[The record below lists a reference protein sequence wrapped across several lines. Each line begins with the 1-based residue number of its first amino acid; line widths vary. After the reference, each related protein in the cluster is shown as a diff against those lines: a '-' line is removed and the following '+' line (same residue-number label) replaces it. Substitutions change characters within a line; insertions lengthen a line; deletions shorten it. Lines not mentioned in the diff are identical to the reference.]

1 MYRFSFELLLPMSY
15 IDKCCTNKEGHYVI
29 FSLFSVINTY
39 KPHILIIT
47 ANLRLLQNASLH
59 RLRSDLHSLTS
70 TTLELHHQNVQNTL
84 SVMLQAN
91 YCATWG
97 VRLFL
102 IGRGSVTSLLIIEC
116 TQHVERVHRT
126 A

>member
-1 MYRFSFELLLPMSY
+1 MKKGR
-15 IDKCCTNKEGHYVI
+15 V
-29 FSLFSVINTY
+29 LFFLFRVINTY
-39 KPHILIIT
+39 KNDILIIRPDV
-47 ANLRLLQNASLH
+47 NFLQNAPLG
-59 RLRSDLHSLTS
+59 RLRSDRYSLTS
-70 TTLELHHQNVQNTL
+70 TTLEPDHQNTQNTL